1 MAWNRER
8 EAGSAACPHGT
19 RDAPAVGVD
28 DGAND
33 RQPQSAAATVAR
45 TGIIAA
51 YEGLEDM
58 GRNIVRYSRPVVF
71 HAKGEFLA
79 IASGFYAERSRL
91 GIAARIFKQGDHDL
105 PHAGHI
111 AFDLA

>member
-8 EAGSAACPHGT
+8 EAGSTACSHGAP
-19 RDAPAVGVD
+19 DPPAVGVD
-28 DGAND
+28 DGAD
-33 RQPQSAAATVAR
+33 DSQPQSAAATVAC
-45 TGIIAA
+45 TGVVAT

-58 GRNIVRYSRPVVF
+58 GGNIVRYSRPVVF
-71 HAKGEFLA
+71 HTKGEFLA
-79 IASGFYAERSRL
+79 IASGFNAERSRL